1 MIAKE
6 YRFLS
11 YVQLK
16 YCIQDDVERLTIEL
30 KEAYPTIHK
39 HLSFPVFMGMLRDT
53 AKTYYKDFPVS
64 DPKKTYES
72 LTCLRDGD
80 NQMRAIMEM
89 VCETC
94 GLEKDD
100 YTEIIRKSYTLIAMG
115 ITDHFKEIF
124 SDIFHY
130 DIGESPRI
138 QYSCKGVA

>member
-1 MIAKE
+1 MIVKA
-6 YRFLS
+6 YGFLS

-16 YCIQDDVERLTIEL
+16 HCIMDDVGRLAIEL

-39 HLSFPVFMGMLRDT
+39 HMSFPVFMDMLYDT
-53 AKTYYKDFPVS
+53 VKTYYKEFPVS

-72 LTCLRDGD
+72 LTYLRDGD
-80 NQMRAIMEM
+80 NQMQAIIEM
-89 VCETC
+89 VCEAC

-100 YTEIIRKSYTLIAMG
+100 YIEIIRKSYTLIAMG

-130 DIGESPRI
+130 DIGESPLG

>member
-6 YRFLS
+6 YGFLS

-16 YCIQDDVERLTIEL
+16 HCIHDDVERLTMEL
-30 KEAYPTIHK
+30 KEAYPAIHK
-39 HLSFPVFMGMLRDT
+39 HMSFPVFMDMLRDT
-53 AKTYYKDFPVS
+53 VKTYYKEFPVS
-64 DPKKTYES
+64 DPKKTYEN

-80 NQMRAIMEM
+80 NQMQAIIEM

-100 YTEIIRKSYTLIAMG
+100 YIEIIRKSYTLIALG

-130 DIGESPRI
+130 DIEESPHN

>member
-6 YRFLS
+6 YGFLS

-16 YCIQDDVERLTIEL
+16 YCIQDDVERLTMEL

-39 HLSFPVFMGMLRDT
+39 HLSFSVFMDMLYDT
-53 AKTYYKDFPVS
+53 VKTYYKEFPVS

-72 LTCLRDGD
+72 LTYLRDGD
-80 NQMRAIMEM
+80 NQMQAIIEM
-89 VCETC
+89 VRETC
-94 GLEKDD
+94 GLEKND

-130 DIGESPRI
+130 DIEESPRSR
-138 QYSCKGVA
+138 YSCKGVS

>member
-6 YRFLS
+6 YGFLS

-16 YCIQDDVERLTIEL
+16 HCIQEDVERLTMEL
-30 KEAYPTIHK
+30 KEAYPAIHK
-39 HLSFPVFMGMLRDT
+39 HMSFPVFMDMLYDT
-53 AKTYYKDFPVS
+53 VKTYYKEFPVS

-72 LTCLRDGD
+72 LTYLRDGD
-80 NQMRAIMEM
+80 NQMQAIIEM

-100 YTEIIRKSYTLIAMG
+100 YIEIIRKSYTLIAMG

-130 DIGESPRI
+130 DIEESRLDH
-138 QYSCKGVA
+138 YFCKGVA